1 MRSTAC
7 RQMLCRIRLP
17 RPFRSDV
24 IRSHSDRVVSPS
36 DSHPQD
42 REEIKGLQ
50 ADAVPK
56 QVAETFQE
64 RYDKIIVSIES
75 YISYP

>member
-1 MRSTAC
+1 M
-7 RQMLCRIRLP
+7 
-17 RPFRSDV
+17 
-24 IRSHSDRVVSPS
+24 
-36 DSHPQD
+36 
-42 REEIKGLQ
+42 Q